1 MYDDFDFKVLF
12 LYLRKYIKILNF
24 YKFKNNIAYKQ
35 KNTKTMKKYKIIYLE
50 IPDITDFLYYKIFN
64 RFKEI

>member
-1 MYDDFDFKVLF
+1 
-12 LYLRKYIKILNF
+12 
-24 YKFKNNIAYKQ
+24 
-35 KNTKTMKKYKIIYLE
+35 MKKYKIIYLE